1 MRGMKVGISAVSYFL
16 PPAVE
21 TVEQLA
27 QEFPE
32 WSIEKIATKTG
43 INRRHIAGSDVCSSD
58 LALESAR
65 ILFDEHHIDPADV
78 DFVLLCTQS
87 PDYLLPTTA
96 CLLQDRLGIPQTAG
110 ALDFNLGCS
119 GFIYGLGL
127 AGGLI
132 QSNQADKVLLITAET
147 YSKFISSKDKSVRSI
162 FGDAAA
168 STLIPRADNSSLG
181 PIIYGTD
188 GAGAKHLML
197 KVGGM
202 RYPRV
207 ADVSPPV
214 IDQYGNL
221 HDEACLIMN
230 GQEVFNFTLKV
241 VPAAVEA
248 LLDKAGFQQEQV
260 DYFIFHQANRFML
273 ETLRKKLRI
282 PEDRFCICLEHCGNT
297 VSSTIPIALAHALK
311 EGRVHSG
318 SRVML
323 VGFGVGLSWG
333 AVLVEF

>member
-58 LALESAR
+58 LALGSAR

-168 STLIPRADNSSLG
+168 STLITRADNSSLG
-181 PIIYGTD
+181 PFIYGTD